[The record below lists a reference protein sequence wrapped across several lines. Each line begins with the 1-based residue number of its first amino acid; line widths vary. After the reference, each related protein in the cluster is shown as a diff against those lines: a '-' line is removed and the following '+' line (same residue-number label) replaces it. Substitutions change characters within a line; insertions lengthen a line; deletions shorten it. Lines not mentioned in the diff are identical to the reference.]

1 MFILVAIGDNSNG
14 MIKVFSGDGFSSE
27 ISFQAHT
34 NTIYRIKQL
43 PNGYVATCS
52 EDSTVKIWIPSNTNN
67 WILVRTHQSH
77 TLGVIAIDYI
87 NADTIVSGDG
97 NGVIEI
103 WSKSTGVVS
112 QTLNAN
118 SKIWSLKMLKNN
130 IYLAAGLSNGN
141 INIYNLNNSSL
152 ITTLQAHASSVM
164 DLVLINDDLLASSSD
179 DVRVW
184 NVTTFINKFILIDH
198 TNDVFGMRQISSSI
212 LASGACDHS
221 VILWNITDGALLRR
235 LDNQTDNILY
245 SVDLLDAKTLV
256 SGSQDSTIN
265 FWNYET
271 GQILNI
277 IFTGLDIRSLAVLN
291 LGKCGL
297 LKNFHISN

>member
-179 DVRVW
+179 DAS
-184 NVTTFINKFILIDH
+184 IILMDYRSGAILH
-198 TNDVFGMRQISSSI
+198 NLKGHNSSVYGLKVISSEI
-212 LASGACDHS
+212 MASCSTDKT
-221 VILWNITDGALLRR
+221 VKLWNTTDGSLIRTLSGHADGLLNS
-235 LDNQTDNILY
+235 LDMLKENL
-245 SVDLLDAKTLV
+245 LV
-256 SGSQDSTIN
+256 SGSLDNTIKL
-265 FWNYET
+265 WHVST
-271 GQILNI
+271 GQLVNTIDTKSQITTLI
-277 IFTGLDIRSLAVLN
+277 VI
-291 LGKCGL
+291 
-297 LKNFHISN
+297 

>member
-67 WILVRTHQSH
+67 WLLVRTHQSH

-179 DVRVW
+179 DVRLW
-184 NVTTFINKFILIDH
+184 NVTTFTNKFILIDH
-198 TNDVFGMRQISSSI
+198 TNDVFGQRQVSSSI

-277 IFTGLDIRSLAVLN
+277 SR
-291 LGKCGL
+291 
-297 LKNFHISN
+297 